1 MLNFDDRF
9 LTRNIWVLL
18 VVLFLFVLTGLIW
31 FVANREVYP
40 AHEELNPEAFTT
52 LLRLPPNERNGIQFS
67 EEWLARFPYSRT
79 AYEEY
84 AAGLADDVPCA
95 RWENGGITWWD
106 RRAVS
111 WERAPEYLAAH
122 PELAVGWDAIVHF
135 PAFRF
140 CGFPE
145 PYPEKPLLA
154 TPAT

>member
-1 MLNFDDRF
+1 MSGIASQAGRK
-9 LTRNIWVLL
+9 R
-18 VVLFLFVLTGLIW
+18 VLFRLGFSLVLIGSLLGVIAHRADDLVMPELD
-31 FVANREVYP
+31 VAVFEWLMGMVR
-40 AHEELNPEAFTT
+40 
-52 LLRLPPNERNGIQFS
+52 NERGGVMFS
-67 EEWLARFPYSRT
+67 EEWLVRFPYSRT
-79 AYEEY
+79 AYAEY
-84 AAGLADDVPCA
+84 AAGLTVDTPCA
-95 RWENGGITWWD
+95 SWENGGITWWD